1 MHRTLQHREH
11 RSHTVLI
18 STFQFLRSGR
28 IIHRPRK
35 LHFSEAVTVLVR
47 ASTEFTRDELVLKER
62 SKKLKLLNGAVFA
75 GL

>member
-1 MHRTLQHREH
+1 
-11 RSHTVLI
+11 
-18 STFQFLRSGR
+18 
-28 IIHRPRK
+28 
-35 LHFSEAVTVLVR
+35 VLVR